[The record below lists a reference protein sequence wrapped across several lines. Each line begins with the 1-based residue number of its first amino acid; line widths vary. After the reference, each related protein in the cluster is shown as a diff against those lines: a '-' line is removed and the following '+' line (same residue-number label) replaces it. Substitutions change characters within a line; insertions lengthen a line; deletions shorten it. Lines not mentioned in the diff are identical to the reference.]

1 MNTEIA
7 NRRRNLASNFNPYVF
22 ASYELSHYFGYV
34 AVIDPVY
41 NKVTKRIPVGLN
53 PGPMCLN
60 PSLDKLYVVNTGND
74 SVTIID
80 AYNFNVIKTL
90 HIGSSSNYSAPVA
103 IFAAPNVNKVYVA
116 HSGDRAVT
124 IIDSVTDTVIKQVD
138 LPSGSGYPFAFA
150 GKMNS
155 FFVFVAC
162 KCDDSEKGNVVAIA
176 VDDDTA
182 HPVGEDTPLEFD
194 GTHNPLTV
202 YPGGVELVTL
212 GTTGMLT
219 LFSFHLILDS
229 KATSLLDNTVSGVY
243 LDNNLLFCTSQKD
256 RAYLKKF
263 KKLTLSGT
271 GNITYDEFTEPASFK
286 GQDKIRASRSQ
297 NYIGVTI
304 QPTTSPTGGLQLY
317 DVNTSSSKFV
327 PLSYVGDLAFAGD
340 STAYVGEVNS
350 IVPIDVGTATAL
362 RPLLIG
368 SNSTDRIT
376 VNNIICGYSNQSL

>member
-1 MNTEIA
+1 M
-7 NRRRNLASNFNPYVF
+7 
-22 ASYELSHYFGYV
+22 SYEHSLYFGFI
-34 AVIDPVY
+34 AVINPALNKIIERIQVGPKPVS
-41 NKVTKRIPVGLN
+41 
-53 PGPMCLN
+53 MCLN
-60 PSLDKLYVVNTGND
+60 KQEDKLYVVNNAQD

-80 AYNFNVIKTL
+80 AYSFRVMKIL
-90 HIGSSSNYSAPVA
+90 PISSSSAHSAPVA
-103 IFAAPNVNKVYVA
+103 IFAAPRVNQVYVA
-116 HSGDRAVT
+116 HSGDKAVT
-124 IIDSVTDTVIKQVD
+124 IIDADKDEVILQVE
-138 LPSGSGYPFAFA
+138 LPDGSGYPFAFA
-150 GKMNS
+150 GHTNS
-155 FFVFVAC
+155 ELVFVAC
-162 KCDDSEKGNVVAIA
+162 KSKDNDKGNVVAIDVNSNTA
-176 VDDDTA
+176 QPIGDDI
-182 HPVGEDTPLEFD
+182 ELEFD
-194 GTHNPLTV
+194 GIHNPLTFT
-202 YPGGVELVTL
+202 PSGAGLVTF
-212 GTTGMLT
+212 GPTGMLT